1 MTTKKTATKA
11 KQPASSAASDRK
23 NADAEKTSSKGA
35 TATKP
40 TPVRS
45 EAEIAEIR
53 AALDERVQE
62 LRDEYQEAIVGI
74 SEMQRER
81 LSDSA
86 GDDQVDS
93 GSKTVEREQE
103 ISLANSVRDRMIQVE
118 RALERLDDGDYG
130 ICERCGTAIPAARLA
145 AFPSATLCV
154 NCKQLEERR

>member
-1 MTTKKTATKA
+1 MTSTKKKTVTAEPMTAESTATKTA
-11 KQPASSAASDRK
+11 KKPAVKTAPAAVKKSVL
-23 NADAEKTSSKGA
+23 
-35 TATKP
+35 TAK
-40 TPVRS
+40 
-45 EAEIAEIR
+45 EFEEIR
-53 AALDERVQE
+53 EALQERFDE
-62 LRDEYQEAIVGI
+62 LRVEYAEAVADI

-118 RALERLDDGDYG
+118 RALERLDEGDYG
-130 ICERCGTAIPAARLA
+130 MCEKCGKPIPAARLA

-154 NCKQLEERR
+154 NCKSLEERR